1 MLLIVFATA
10 ATVIFLRFVIQEN
23 FSVGDSIVQFLKNK
37 FYLSDSDAVIIYR
50 YTFLY
55 NKDIITLIMILIFL
69 VILLRFS
76 ISWFTKYFD
85 EVSSGMDKLVEE
97 SNGEITL
104 SPELDFMEKKLHL
117 MPNSAKMIWSFTWL
131 MI

>member
-1 MLLIVFATA
+1 LKSNRDKRRNDYTKLKRKVFFRMLLIVFATA

-55 NKDIITLIMILIFL
+55 NKDIITLI
-69 VILLRFS
+69 
-76 ISWFTKYFD
+76 
-85 EVSSGMDKLVEE
+85 
-97 SNGEITL
+97 
-104 SPELDFMEKKLHL
+104 
-117 MPNSAKMIWSFTWL
+117 
-131 MI
+131 